1 MTWSAKGPE
10 SQRTVMD
17 GRSRN
22 ISTSNGAAVELR
34 NGSLYRRYSN
44 LSDASFINDVDM
56 AQDEMFSGPISES
69 VPTSNTGFAHR
80 GTRADSITSFT
91 YYEEDLDTDS
101 WLQEEAIIDE
111 EEETIIDEEEDE
123 YREDEEDDGH
133 EQNGFA
139 RPNIDVEYGE
149 RPLPA
154 RQRKSSGLSRTSRTS
169 RTSTQDPL
177 LRRHDSSASDI
188 SNASG
193 QGTDNRQCQ
202 KIYIQ
207 SEDLTIVI
215 AGFRTSVFG
224 LAVYTT
230 ICIVT
235 AGLGYLLFRWLPRW
249 RILLV
254 GSATALKNCS
264 WVIIEVRPLMRYS

>member
-1 MTWSAKGPE
+1 
-10 SQRTVMD
+10 MD
-17 GRSRN
+17 GHSRN
-22 ISTSNGAAVELR
+22 ISTSNGAALELR
-34 NGSLYRRYSN
+34 NGSFYRRCSN

-80 GTRADSITSFT
+80 GKRADSITSFT
-91 YYEEDLDTDS
+91 YYEEDLHTNS
-101 WLQEEAIIDE
+101 WLEEEAIIDEEEEAIIDE
-111 EEETIIDEEEDE
+111 EEETIIDEEEDGD
-123 YREDEEDDGH
+123 REDEEDDGH

-139 RPNIDVEYGE
+139 KPNIDIEYGE
-149 RPLPA
+149 RLRSA

-193 QGTDNRQCQ
+193 QGTNNRHSQ

-215 AGFRTSVFG
+215 AGFKTSVFG

-230 ICIVT
+230 ICIIT
-235 AGLGYLLFRWLPRW
+235 AGIGYLLFRWLPRW

-264 WVIIEVRPLMRYS
+264 WVIIEVRPLMR